1 MGNSKKSYTK
11 VIDEKFIVPF
21 ANGGGII
28 KFEACEYENQVIK
41 YNMVYINKN
50 IFPNDNGRVYYPRK
64 IKQHFKNPYS

>member
-28 KFEACEYENQVIK
+28 KFEAWEYENQVIK
-41 YNMVYINKN
+41 YN
-50 IFPNDNGRVYYPRK
+50 RLLA
-64 IKQHFKNPYS
+64 